1 MEFTTYT
8 LGKFALGL
16 VRVKASRLLKFF
28 LLGSILFME
37 EMVLEDMLI
46 EATLKE
52 NVQ

>member
-8 LGKFALGL
+8 LGE
-16 VRVKASRLLKFF
+16 VCSRLSSGKSIKAAEIFPA
-28 LLGSILFME
+28 GSILFME